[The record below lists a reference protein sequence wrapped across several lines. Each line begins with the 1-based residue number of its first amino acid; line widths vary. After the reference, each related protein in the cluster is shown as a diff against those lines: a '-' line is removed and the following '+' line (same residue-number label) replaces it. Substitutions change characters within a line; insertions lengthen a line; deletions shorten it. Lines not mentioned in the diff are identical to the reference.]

1 MQNKM
6 NVFDGPDAL
15 RDFLNPG
22 KHPNLP
28 LVELPAKLNPFAD
41 DNIRIFAKLMSM
53 LPLGNVKSVP
63 AFNMIREKYRQGELE
78 GVKRIVENSSGN
90 TVSSMALVARQFG
103 IDQTQ
108 SYVPAEIS
116 WNKLLMLRFF
126 GIEPIINLEPT
137 NPDETDPQSGV
148 YKAKKDGEDKEA
160 INPGQYHN
168 EDNPKSHER
177 WTAQQIWEQTDGKI
191 DIFCTGLGTTG
202 TVIGNSSFLKSKKE
216 SLQVVGA
223 MRAPDQYVP
232 GVRTD
237 KLLKLVGFDWQKHVD
252 SIERVDTAVSYQLSM
267 ELSRQGI
274 VVGPSS
280 GLALA
285 GLFQYLTGL
294 KQENKID
301 ALRDKQ
307 SDDVVC
313 VFLCPD
319 GPLPY
324 LDEYFKYL
332 DSSNFPLIQNEELIQ
347 NKP

>member
-1 MQNKM
+1 VGSTEKW
-6 NVFDGPDAL
+6 
-15 RDFLNPG
+15 
-22 KHPNLP
+22 NLSIC
-28 LVELPAKLNPFAD
+28 F
-41 DNIRIFAKLMSM
+41 S
-53 LPLGNVKSVP
+53 
-63 AFNMIREKYRQGELE
+63 LE
-78 GVKRIVENSSGN
+78 VYE
-90 TVSSMALVARQFG
+90 

-108 SYVPAEIS
+108 SYVPSETS
-116 WNKLLMLRFF
+116 WNKLLMLLIF
-126 GIEPIINLEPT
+126 GIEPIVNLEPT

-148 YKAKKDGEDKEA
+148 YKARKDGEDKVA

-168 EDNPKSHER
+168 EDNPGAHEK
-177 WTAQQIWEQTDGKI
+177 WTAQQIWQQTDGKI

-216 SLQVVGA
+216 SLQVVGV

-285 GLFQYLTGL
+285 GLLQYLTGL
-294 KQENKID
+294 KQENKIEE
-301 ALRDKQ
+301 LRDNQ

-332 DSSNFPLIQNEELIQ
+332 DSSNFPLIQNEELMQ

>member
-15 RDFLNPG
+15 SDFLNPG

-126 GIEPIINLEPT
+126 GVEPIVNLEPT

-237 KLLKLVGFDWQKHVD
+237 KLLKLVGF
-252 SIERVDTAVSYQLSM
+252 R
-267 ELSRQGI
+267 
-274 VVGPSS
+274 
-280 GLALA
+280 LAK
-285 GLFQYLTGL
+285 TC
-294 KQENKID
+294 
-301 ALRDKQ
+301 R
-307 SDDVVC
+307 
-313 VFLCPD
+313 
-319 GPLPY
+319 
-324 LDEYFKYL
+324 
-332 DSSNFPLIQNEELIQ
+332 
-347 NKP
+347 

>member
-1 MQNKM
+1 MQNNM

-28 LVELPAKLNPFAD
+28 LVELPPKLNPFAD
-41 DNIRIFAKLMSM
+41 DNVRIYAKLMNM

-78 GVKRIVENSSGN
+78 GVEKIVENSSGN

-103 IDQTQ
+103 INRTQ

-116 WNKLLMLRFF
+116 WNKLLMLLFF
-126 GIEPIINLEPT
+126 GIEPIVNKEPA
-137 NPDETDPQSGV
+137 NPDETDARSGV
-148 YKAKKDGEDKEA
+148 YKARMDGEAKEA

-168 EDNPKSHER
+168 EDNPNSHEI
-177 WTAQQIWEQTDGKI
+177 WTAEQIWEQTGGKL
-191 DIFCTGLGTTG
+191 DVFCAGLGTTG
-202 TVIGNSSFLKSKKE
+202 TVIGNSRFLKAKK
-216 SLQVVGA
+216 SALQVVGA

-232 GVRTD
+232 GVRTE
-237 KLLKLVGFDWQKHVD
+237 KLLKLVGFDWKTHVD
-252 SIERVDTAVSYQLSM
+252 SIERVDTTVSYRLSM

-285 GLFQYLTGL
+285 GLLQYLTECR
-294 KQENKID
+294 QNNKIEE
-301 ALRDKQ
+301 LRDSQ
-307 SDDVVC
+307 SGEVVC

-332 DSSNFPLIQNEELIQ
+332 DSSHFPGIQNEELML

>member
-1 MQNKM
+1 MQNKL

-28 LVELPAKLNPFAD
+28 LVELPAKLNPFAA

-63 AFNMIREKYRQGELE
+63 AFNMIREKYRQGDLE

-126 GIEPIINLEPT
+126 GIEPIVNLEPT
-137 NPDETDPQSGV
+137 NPDETDHQSGV
-148 YKAKKDGEDKEA
+148 YKAKKDGEEKEA

-177 WTAQQIWEQTDGKI
+177 WTAQQIWEQTEGRI
-191 DIFCTGLGTTG
+191 DIFCAGLGTTG
-202 TVIGNSSFLKSKKE
+202 TVIGNSRFLKSKKE

-237 KLLKLVGFDWQKHVD
+237 KLLKLVGFDWQEYVD

-285 GLFQYLTGL
+285 GLLQYLTGL
-294 KQENKID
+294 KQKNKIE
-301 ALRDKQ
+301 ALRDNQ
-307 SDDVVC
+307 SGDVVC

-332 DSSNFPLIQNEELIQ
+332 DSSNFPLIKNEELML

>member
-1 MQNKM
+1 MQNKL

-28 LVELPAKLNPFAD
+28 LVELPAKLNPFAA

-63 AFNMIREKYRQGELE
+63 AFNMIREKYRQGDLE

-126 GIEPIINLEPT
+126 GIEPIVNLEPT
-137 NPDETDPQSGV
+137 NPDETDHQSGV
-148 YKAKKDGEDKEA
+148 YKAKKDGEEKVA

-177 WTAQQIWEQTDGKI
+177 WTAQQIWEQTEGRI
-191 DIFCTGLGTTG
+191 DIFCAGLGTTG
-202 TVIGNSSFLKSKKE
+202 TVIGNSRFLKSKKE

-237 KLLKLVGFDWQKHVD
+237 KLLKLVGFDWQEYVD

-285 GLFQYLTGL
+285 GLLQYLTGL
-294 KQENKID
+294 KQKNKIE
-301 ALRDKQ
+301 ALRDNQ
-307 SDDVVC
+307 SGDVVC

-332 DSSNFPLIQNEELIQ
+332 DSSNFPLIKNEELML

>member
-1 MQNKM
+1 MNNKM
-6 NVFDGPDAL
+6 NVFNGPNAL

-41 DNIRIFAKLMSM
+41 DNIRIYAKLMSM

-63 AFNMIREKYRQGELE
+63 AFNMIREKYRQGDLE
-78 GVKRIVENSSGN
+78 GVERIVENSSGN

-103 IDQTQ
+103 IEQTQ

-116 WNKLLMLRFF
+116 WNKMLMLQFF
-126 GIEPIINLEPT
+126 GIEPIVNLEPT

-191 DIFCTGLGTTG
+191 DIFCKGLGTTG

-252 SIERVDTAVSYQLSM
+252 SIARVDTAVSYQLSM

-274 VVGPSS
+274 IVGPSS

-285 GLFQYLTGL
+285 GLLQYLTGL
-294 KQENKID
+294 KQENKIEEF
-301 ALRDKQ
+301 RDKQ
-307 SDDVVC
+307 SDDLVC

-324 LDEYFKYL
+324 
-332 DSSNFPLIQNEELIQ
+332 
-347 NKP
+347 

>member
-1 MQNKM
+1 MPDKM
-6 NVFDGPDAL
+6 NVFEGPDAL
-15 RDFLNPG
+15 RDFLDPG

-28 LVELPAKLNPFAD
+28 LVELPARLNPFAT
-41 DNIRIFAKLMSM
+41 DNVRIFAKLMSM

-78 GVKRIVENSSGN
+78 GVERIVENSSGN

-103 IDQTQ
+103 VDQTQ

-116 WNKLLMLRFF
+116 WNKMLMLLFY
-126 GIEPIINLEPT
+126 GIEPIVNLEPT
-137 NPDETDPQSGV
+137 DPSETDPESVV
-148 YKAKKDGEDKEA
+148 YKAKRDGEAKEA

-168 EDNPKSHER
+168 EDNPGSHER
-177 WTAQQIWEQTDGKI
+177 WTARQIWEQTGGNI
-191 DIFCTGLGTTG
+191 DVFCAGLGTTG
-202 TVIGNSSFLKSKKE
+202 TVIGNSRFLKSKKE

-232 GVRTD
+232 GVRTE
-237 KLLKLVGFDWQKHVD
+237 KLLKLVGFDWEKHVD
-252 SIERVDTAVSYQLSM
+252 CIERVETTASYRLSL

-280 GLALA
+280 GMALA
-285 GLFQYLTGL
+285 GLLQYLAGL
-294 KQENKID
+294 KQDNKIE
-301 ALRDKQ
+301 AMRDKQ
-307 SDDVVC
+307 SGDLVC

-332 DSSNFPLIQNEELIQ
+332 DSSHFPSIRNEDIML

>member
-1 MQNKM
+1 M
-6 NVFDGPDAL
+6 NVFEGPDAL

-28 LVELPAKLNPFAD
+28 LVELPARLNPFAA
-41 DNIRIFAKLMSM
+41 DNVRIFAKCMNM

-78 GVKRIVENSSGN
+78 GVERIVENSSGN

-103 IDQTQ
+103 VDQTQ
-108 SYVPAEIS
+108 SYVPSEIS
-116 WNKLLMLRFF
+116 WNKLLMLLFF
-126 GIEPIINLEPT
+126 GIEPIVNVEPT
-137 NPDETDPQSGV
+137 NPDESDPQSGV
-148 YKAKKDGEDKEA
+148 NKAKIDGEQKEA
-160 INPGQYHN
+160 INPGQYTN
-168 EDNPKSHER
+168 EDNPKSHEK
-177 WTAQQIWEQTDGKI
+177 WTAHQIWEQTNGKL
-191 DIFCTGLGTTG
+191 DIFCAGLGTTG
-202 TVIGNSSFLKSKKE
+202 TIIGDSRFLKSKNK

-232 GVRTD
+232 GVRTE

-252 SIERVDTAVSYQLSM
+252 IIERVETTVSYQLSL

-294 KQENKID
+294 KQKNNFAE
-301 ALRDKQ
+301 LRDNQKE
-307 SDDVVC
+307 DIVC

-332 DSSNFPLIQNEELIQ
+332 DSSYFPAIQNEELML

>member
-1 MQNKM
+1 MQNKN

-15 RDFLNPG
+15 RDFLDPD

-28 LVELPAKLNPFAD
+28 LVELPAKLNPFAA
-41 DNIRIFAKLMSM
+41 DNIRIYAKLMNM

-78 GVKRIVENSSGN
+78 GVERIIENSSGN

-116 WNKLLMLRFF
+116 WNKMLMLLFF
-126 GIEPIINLEPT
+126 GIEPIVNLEPT
-137 NPDETDPQSGV
+137 NPDGEDPQSGV
-148 YKAKKDGEDKEA
+148 YKAKRDGTEIDA

-168 EDNPKSHER
+168 EENPKSHER

-191 DIFCTGLGTTG
+191 DIFCSGLGTTG
-202 TVIGNSSFLKSKKE
+202 TVIGNSRFLKNKKQ
-216 SLQVVGA
+216 SVQVVGA

-232 GVRTD
+232 GVRTE

-252 SIERVDTAVSYQLSM
+252 SIERVDTIVSYRLSM
-267 ELSRQGI
+267 EMSRQGI

-285 GLFQYLTGL
+285 GLIQYLTGL
-294 KQENKID
+294 KQNNKIEE
-301 ALRDKQ
+301 LRDKK
-307 SDDVVC
+307 SGDLVC

-332 DSSNFPLIQNEELIQ
+332 DSSHFPAIQNEELML